1 VLQSDSFGHEEIA
14 MRFLPSRLLLS
25 LLGCAVAVAG
35 VTPTIEAAGSPP
47 ASASDHARI
56 VAHWT
61 PQRMAAAIPRE
72 LLMDERGQGYLRRPD
87 GSLEPYGHTAV
98 AAALP
103 VPMAK
108 PTGDKTPPTITN
120 LDPANGATIN
130 ANAYTF
136 KATVTDASGLRSVS
150 FKVGKP
156 GATRQS
162 FSAALTSND
171 VWAVSLQGFSDGDW
185 VWNVVAKDKAG
196 NTATSP
202 DAAFT
207 VDTSGGGGGGGSSNV
222 VANAQWTSGG
232 IVQTAVGRLYF
243 EMPANS
249 QRTRWNGYVCSGTVV
264 TDATEGRSVIQTAA
278 HCVYDDVNKAF
289 ARNVMFI
296 PDQAH
301 TRGSG
306 TDLNCSNDPLGC
318 WTPSFGVVDANWTS
332 RTFPDNVQWD
342 YAYYVAYDGVH
353 TAGFADKGGVLDA
366 AAGSLVISFSWPA
379 FDVAN
384 SDTDYTHALGYSYSD
399 DPNLMYCAE
408 DLHQLDTAN
417 WWLGSCGLSG
427 GSSGGAWV
435 QPLKSGTGP
444 LISVN
449 SWGYT
454 NQPGMA
460 GPKLVGT
467 TAQSVFTCATQK
479 SLSGTPADGDEGL
492 VYPNGCN

>member
-1 VLQSDSFGHEEIA
+1 
-14 MRFLPSRLLLS
+14 MRLLPSRLFLS
-25 LLGCAVAVAG
+25 FLGFSVVFAG
-35 VTPTIEAAGSPP
+35 ATPTAAAAGAPP

-61 PQRMAAAIPRE
+61 PERMAAAIPRD
-72 LLMDERGQGYLRRPD
+72 LVIDERGQGYLRKPD
-87 GSLEPYGHTAV
+87 GSLEPYGHTIV

-108 PTGDKTPPTITN
+108 PTGDKTPPSITN
-120 LDPANGATIN
+120 LDPANGATI
-130 ANAYTF
+130 AATSYTF
-136 KATVTDASGLRSVS
+136 KATVKDASGVRSVS
-150 FKVGKP
+150 FKVGKS
-156 GATRQS
+156 GAARQS

-171 VWAVSLQGFSDGDW
+171 VWAVSLQGLTDGDW

-207 VDTSGGGGGGGSSNV
+207 IATSGGGGGGSNLV
-222 VANAQWTSGG
+222 TNAEWIGG
-232 IVQTAVGRLYF
+232 GTVQTAVGRLYF
-243 EMPANS
+243 EMPANA
-249 QRTRWNGYVCSGTVV
+249 QRAKWNGYVCSGTVV
-264 TDATEGRSVIQTAA
+264 TDATSGRSVIQTAA
-278 HCVYDDVNKAF
+278 HCVYDDANKAF

-296 PDQAH
+296 PDQAA
-301 TRGSG
+301 TKGTG
-306 TDLNCSNDPLGC
+306 TDLNCGNDPLGC
-318 WTPSFGVVDANWTS
+318 WTPTFGVVDVNWTS
-332 RTFPDNVQWD
+332 RTFPDNVKWD
-342 YAYYVAYDGVH
+342 YAYYVAYDGAHQV
-353 TAGFADKGGVLDA
+353 GYADKGGVLDA
-366 AAGSLVISFSWPA
+366 AAGSLAISFNVPA

-384 SDTDYTHALGYSYSD
+384 SDTDYTDAFGYSYSE

-408 DLHQLDTAN
+408 DLHQLDDAD

-427 GSSGGAWV
+427 GSSGGPWV
-435 QPLKSGTGP
+435 QPLKNGAGP

-460 GPKLVGT
+460 GPKLWGT
-467 TAQSVFTCATQK
+467 TAQSVFACATQK

-492 VYPNGCN
+492 IYPDGCK